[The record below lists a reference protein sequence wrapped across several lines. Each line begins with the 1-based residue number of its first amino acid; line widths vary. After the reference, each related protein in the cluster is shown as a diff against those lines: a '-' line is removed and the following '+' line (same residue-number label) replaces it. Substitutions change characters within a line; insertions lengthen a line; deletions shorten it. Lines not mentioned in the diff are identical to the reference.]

1 MKKSKEPTSIKFIR
15 WTFPVIEKI
24 APGLARRIFVK
35 IFFTPFHFVVPE
47 AEQAME
53 RRSEKFTITV
63 NDKEVQC
70 YSWGQGPNILF
81 VHGWAGRGT
90 QFRKFFEEFNR
101 NGYRAVSFDAPAH
114 GRSQGR
120 STSLDEFKDTLLA
133 LHNKIGNIK
142 AIVAH
147 SFGGVASLYSIMN
160 GLPVNTLVNI
170 ASPTIGDEII
180 GNYLTVVNASPK
192 MGEYFKE
199 YVKKK
204 SGKTFDEFTSLYF
217 IRHLSDKL
225 NLLLVQDKLDKE
237 VTLVHARRLQEVY
250 PSAQLII
257 TDGLG
262 HTRIL
267 KDDWV
272 IHQCVTFVREKSSAE
287 GK

>member
-1 MKKSKEPTSIKFIR
+1 MLKFLR
-15 WTFPVIEKI
+15 WIFPALEKL
-24 APGLARRIFVK
+24 APVLARRLFVQ

-47 AEQAME
+47 AEQAVE
-53 RRSEKFTITV
+53 RRSEKFTVKV

-70 YSWGQGPNILF
+70 YAWGQGPNILF

-90 QFRKFFEEFNR
+90 QFRKFFEAFNQ
-101 NGYRAVSFDAPAH
+101 NGYRAISFDGPAH

-120 STSLDEFKDTLLA
+120 STNLDEFKETLFA
-133 LHNKIGNIK
+133 LHEKLGEFV
-142 AIVAH
+142 AIIAH
-147 SFGGVASLYSIMN
+147 SFGGVASLYAIMN
-160 GLPVNTLVNI
+160 GLPVRTLVNI

-180 GNYLTVVNASPK
+180 NNYRAAVNASPK
-192 MGEYFKE
+192 MGEYFRE
-199 YVKKK
+199 YVRKK

-217 IRHLSDKL
+217 IRHMSDKL
-225 NLLLVQDKLDKE
+225 NLLLIQDKVDKE

-250 PSAQLII
+250 PSAELII

-272 IHQCVTFVREKSSAE
+272 IQQCVTFIREKASGMAR
-287 GK
+287 

>member
-1 MKKSKEPTSIKFIR
+1 V
-15 WTFPVIEKI
+15 FPILEKL
-24 APGLARRIFVK
+24 APPLARRIFVK
-35 IFFTPFHFVVPE
+35 LFFTPFHFVVPE

-53 RRSEKFTITV
+53 RRSEKFMVTV
-63 NDKEVQC
+63 NEKNVQC
-70 YSWGQGPNILF
+70 YAWGQGPNILF

-101 NGYRAVSFDAPAH
+101 NGYRAVTFDGPAH

-120 STSLDEFKDTLLA
+120 STNLDEFKETLLA
-133 LHNKIGNIK
+133 IHHKIGNVV
-142 AIVAH
+142 AIIAH

-160 GLPVNTLVNI
+160 GLPVNVLVNI

-180 GNYLTVVNASPK
+180 GNYLSVLNASPK

-199 YVKKK
+199 YVKNK
-204 SGKTFDEFTSLYF
+204 SGKTFDEFSSLYF

-272 IHQCVTFVREKSSAE
+272 IHQCVTFVREKATSSSKVE
-287 GK
+287 